1 MAGLVSKSST
11 AMKLLIFAI
20 AVVTLG
26 AISQAKTA
34 NIEFGEALREPQT
47 AKPCCG
53 RGSTIGGVTR
63 TCREDALLLVS
74 SQRAVSRAYNQSTFV
89 DKLVPW
95 TDCMLALS
103 PDQAAPL
110 WRDVYERAVYQVRVK
125 SCFFVMTN
133 TSPKLGLPYCVTW
146 PTPPQQTRWRRQLKQ
161 LLVRRLGAH
170 SFF

>member
-1 MAGLVSKSST
+1 M
-11 AMKLLIFAI
+11 
-20 AVVTLG
+20 
-26 AISQAKTA
+26 
-34 NIEFGEALREPQT
+34 
-47 AKPCCG
+47 
-53 RGSTIGGVTR
+53 
-63 TCREDALLLVS
+63 LLVS

-133 TSPKLGLPYCVTW
+133 TSARNWDCPTVCNMAYTPAANTLATTIKAIIS
-146 PTPPQQTRWRRQLKQ
+146 TPPWGPFVFLIGVAFPMIV
-161 LLVRRLGAH
+161 LLVI
-170 SFF
+170 FC